1 MVWYIALEIYDW
13 GNLNPY
19 STIKIQEELDYFQN
33 YSMSCFKSQKSKI
46 FFSSSNLQRY
56 RRRKSVHTNSLR
68 KKKAPISGKCKLFS
82 SRNEKS
88 TLSFHIPK
96 KLIKLL
102 LVWLRG
108 LKLLTLNIYTLK
120 RKISRYWSS
129 STFFYFH
136 IQYGCLNIEFLQENY
151 ETTFNKSSYKF
162 SQ

>member
-68 KKKAPISGKCKLFS
+68 KKKPQYLESVNCFPL
-82 SRNEKS
+82 EM
-88 TLSFHIPK
+88 K
-96 KLIKLL
+96 KAL
-102 LVWLRG
+102 
-108 LKLLTLNIYTLK
+108 
-120 RKISRYWSS
+120 
-129 STFFYFH
+129 
-136 IQYGCLNIEFLQENY
+136 
-151 ETTFNKSSYKF
+151 
-162 SQ
+162 